1 MQSLLENRVMARIYG
16 NDQRE
21 AAKAIL
27 EELINRIES
36 NYLKT
41 FDKLNEFGLGE
52 GMVVKITQI
61 LLSSRDGALTPL
73 NKEINQINHKNKL
86 R

>member
-1 MQSLLENRVMARIYG
+1 MLSLLENRVIARIYG

-41 FDKLNEFGLGE
+41 FDELNEFGLGE

>member
-1 MQSLLENRVMARIYG
+1 MARIYG

-21 AAKAIL
+21 TAKVIL
-27 EELINRIES
+27 EELIDKIQS

-41 FDKLNEFGLGE
+41 FDELNQFGLGE

-86 R
+86 Q

>member
-1 MQSLLENRVMARIYG
+1 MARIYG

-21 AAKAIL
+21 TAKVIL
-27 EELINRIES
+27 EELIDKIQS

-41 FDKLNEFGLGE
+41 FDELNQFGLGE

>member
-1 MQSLLENRVMARIYG
+1 MLSLLENRVMARIYG
-16 NDQRE
+16 NDQRQ

-41 FDKLNEFGLGE
+41 FDELNEFGLGE

>member
-1 MQSLLENRVMARIYG
+1 MLSLLENRVMARIYG

-27 EELINRIES
+27 QELIGRIES

-41 FDKLNEFGLGE
+41 FDDLNEFGLGE

>member
-1 MQSLLENRVMARIYG
+1 MLSLLENRVMARIYG

-27 EELINRIES
+27 EELIVRIES

-41 FDKLNEFGLGE
+41 FDELNEFGLGE

-86 R
+86 Q

>member
-1 MQSLLENRVMARIYG
+1 MLSLLENTVMARIYG
-16 NDQRE
+16 DDQRE

-41 FDKLNEFGLGE
+41 FDELNEFGLGE

>member
-1 MQSLLENRVMARIYG
+1 MLSLLENTVMARIYG
-16 NDQRE
+16 DDQRE

-41 FDKLNEFGLGE
+41 FDDLNEFGLGE

-86 R
+86 Q

>member
-1 MQSLLENRVMARIYG
+1 MLSLLENRVMARIYG

-21 AAKAIL
+21 TAKVIL
-27 EELINRIES
+27 EELIDKIQS
-36 NYLKT
+36 NYLKA
-41 FDKLNEFGLGE
+41 FDELNQFGLGE

-86 R
+86 Q

>member
-1 MQSLLENRVMARIYG
+1 MLSLLENRVMARIYG
-16 NDQRE
+16 NDQRQ

-41 FDKLNEFGLGE
+41 FDELNEFGLGE

-86 R
+86 Q

>member
-1 MQSLLENRVMARIYG
+1 MLSILENIVMARIYG

-27 EELINRIES
+27 EELIDRIES

-41 FDKLNEFGLGE
+41 FDELNEFGLGE

-86 R
+86 Q

>member
-1 MQSLLENRVMARIYG
+1 MLSLLENRVMARIYG
-16 NDQRE
+16 NDQRQ

-86 R
+86 Q